1 MLNLPPLF
9 KRLAQPAAICL
20 VLIASSTAASAAP
33 VDQAPLP
40 PAAAASAT
48 IDPVTRFLVD
58 KGLMSPV
65 SAGTHAQPG
74 FVSQVRDK
82 ASDMVVTAMN
92 FLGVRYKRGGNDADT
107 GFDCSGFTRQVFE
120 TSLGLVLPRRADEQA
135 KAAGLVKIKKDELQP
150 GDLVFFVAVAREDLK
165 PGDLVFFNTLKR
177 TFSHVGIYI
186 GEGKFIH
193 APKPGGE
200 VRVESMN
207 FAYWAKRFTGARRAD
222 ATTEQAAASA
232 QPPVPTMLQTVAPAP
247 TLR

>member
-150 GDLVFFVAVAREDLK
+150 GDLVFF
-165 PGDLVFFNTLKR
+165 NTLRR

>member
-1 MLNLPPLF
+1 MLKLPPLF
-9 KRLAQPAAICL
+9 RCLAQPAAICL
-20 VLIASSTAASAAP
+20 VLTVASTAALAAP
-33 VDQAPLP
+33 VDSPPLS
-40 PAAAASAT
+40 PAAAASAAS
-48 IDPVTRFLVD
+48 DPVTRFLVD

-65 SAGTHAQPG
+65 PASAHTEPG

-150 GDLVFFVAVAREDLK
+150 GDLVFF
-165 PGDLVFFNTLKR
+165 NTLRR

-200 VRVESMN
+200 VRVENMN

-222 ATTEQAAASA
+222 AATEQAAANA
-232 QPPVPTMLQTVAPAP
+232 QLPAPTMLQTVAPTT